1 MVVNLK
7 VIKDAPKR
15 GHKDISDGTFLV
27 KGNNVW
33 VVKDHPTMSKWNII
47 SLGNFHVEAVD
58 KIHLQS
64 FFASW
69 EDVEI
74 LFPKQV
80 NINIGFQ
87 WRP

>member
-7 VIKDAPKR
+7 VIKDEPTKTF
-15 GHKDISDGTFLV
+15 KDITDGTFLV
-27 KGNNVW
+27 KDDIVW
-33 VVKDHPTMSKWNII
+33 VVKDHWTMSKWNLI
-47 SLGNFHVEAVD
+47 SLANFHIEPVD
-58 KIHLQS
+58 KVHLKS

-69 EDVEI
+69 DNVEI
-74 LFPKQV
+74 VPPNKV